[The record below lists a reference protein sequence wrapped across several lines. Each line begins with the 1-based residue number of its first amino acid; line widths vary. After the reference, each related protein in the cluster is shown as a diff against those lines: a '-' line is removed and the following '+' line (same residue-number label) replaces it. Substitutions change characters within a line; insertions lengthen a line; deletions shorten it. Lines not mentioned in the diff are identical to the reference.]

1 LIAQYRAIASE
12 VCEKDWIA
20 SIHAA
25 NPDRL
30 ATVASPV
37 TEIPLSLT
45 EVLPPL
51 PPIDRTAAGSLVPT
65 GSSYLN
71 ALAAEEKELQALEAQ
86 ELALLGRMSNSLERL
101 TQNQSQ
107 WNRAN
112 DLRRQRLLRQTR
124 LEAATL
130 ATELE
135 AEFDETLRESQ
146 YNIRSGN
153 IAAPGKPQ
161 APLQSQPA

>member
-1 LIAQYRAIASE
+1 
-12 VCEKDWIA
+12 
-20 SIHAA
+20 
-25 NPDRL
+25 
-30 ATVASPV
+30 
-37 TEIPLSLT
+37 
-45 EVLPPL
+45 
-51 PPIDRTAAGSLVPT
+51 VPT

-107 WNRAN
+107 WNRTN